1 MTSLHC
7 PVEPKWVQFFTSL
20 SSPKVAMRGIFDQAF
35 HYHLCTLNNPQTVYH
50 QYQGK
55 EEFIDKTGLFSIGFT
70 KLPEPHNDYQRTPR
84 NLGLPAI
91 ILHL

>member
-55 EEFIDKTGLFSIGFT
+55 EEFIDKTGVFSIGIY
-70 KLPEPHNDYQRTPR
+70 KIDRTT
-84 NLGLPAI
+84 
-91 ILHL
+91 